1 MGAFPVNVKLPSL
14 QRFPAVTSILVS
26 DLLPHQPLAAAH
38 LLVAGA
44 HASQRR
50 PSRGLAHRSAQ
61 LAEGASDILTAKYFS
76 NTVKYFFMYYV
87 MRTLYVLFLLVAVF
101 TDDNFVV
108 FNPIMA
114 VNEVF
119 CGDGASNRN
128 YICSRSGPSVSQ
140 TTNSNVHFILNLI
153 KLCK

>member
-1 MGAFPVNVKLPSL
+1 
-14 QRFPAVTSILVS
+14 
-26 DLLPHQPLAAAH
+26 
-38 LLVAGA
+38 
-44 HASQRR
+44 
-50 PSRGLAHRSAQ
+50 
-61 LAEGASDILTAKYFS
+61 
-76 NTVKYFFMYYV
+76 MYYV